1 MLIWTV
7 TPSGPSGACFSKVPV
22 NFRTGKLLCVCR
34 VYIQDQ
40 SFDKFEKSKTKLS
53 VNEAKLS
60 GLWAKNCATIQ
71 QVCLRARFRAF
82 PETGPWWEMVRRTG
96 SEFSEKGK
104 NPKLFRLLNFLFPRR
119 VVVSLCSLLL
129 YFDRRFVRRF
139 LVGQRFQCLA
149 SVELSLFRLQSVLG
163 KSTQVGLTETVVFF

>member
-1 MLIWTV
+1 MK
-7 TPSGPSGACFSKVPV
+7 PSA
-22 NFRTGKLLCVCR
+22 
-34 VYIQDQ
+34 
-40 SFDKFEKSKTKLS
+40 
-53 VNEAKLS
+53 NEVKLS
-60 GLWAKNCATIQ
+60 GLWARNYATIQ

-82 PETGPWWEMVRRTG
+82 PETGPWAVKQMVRRTG

-139 LVGQRFQCLA
+139 SVGFSRVVALPFAISAGEINSGRINGDCCVLLKKIRAANDLRNQP
-149 SVELSLFRLQSVLG
+149 LSPLLCKKHWEILG
-163 KSTQVGLTETVVFF
+163 NNSAD